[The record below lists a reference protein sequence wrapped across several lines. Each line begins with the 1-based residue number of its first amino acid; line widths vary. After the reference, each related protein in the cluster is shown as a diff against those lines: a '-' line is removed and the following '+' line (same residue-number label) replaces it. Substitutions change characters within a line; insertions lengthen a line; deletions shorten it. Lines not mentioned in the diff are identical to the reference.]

1 MCPRGFP
8 VIQANLCMYRHG
20 TRRAMSIPVP
30 DMRAYVV
37 TGVQLDDQN
46 RVVRVRWYLADGL
59 GEAGLATAPR
69 PITDECVVDTLEVV
83 DKLLDAEP
91 VLPLFGGSE
100 GVRFGAAVKVHVQ
113 PDGTESIE
121 VDPPLPGQRLRDLPH
136 F

>member
-1 MCPRGFP
+1 
-8 VIQANLCMYRHG
+8 
-20 TRRAMSIPVP
+20 
-30 DMRAYVV
+30 MRAYVV
-37 TGVQLDDQN
+37 TGVQLDDQD
-46 RVVRVRWYLADGL
+46 RVTRVRWHLVDGVDAL
-59 GEAGLATAPR
+59 KAGVVPR